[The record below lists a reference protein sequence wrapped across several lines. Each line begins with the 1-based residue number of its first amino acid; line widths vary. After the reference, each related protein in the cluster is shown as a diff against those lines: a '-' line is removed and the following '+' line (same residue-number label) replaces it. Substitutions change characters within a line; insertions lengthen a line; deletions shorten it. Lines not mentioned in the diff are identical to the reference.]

1 MSLTGPVVLQV
12 LCSWLS
18 NSPNYEEITKWYL
31 GWKSMF
37 SDQVL
42 AHPSIKDK
50 FNEALDIM
58 NRAVSS
64 SVGRWL
70 PVVAAQQRLVL
81 VRLCLGIALLISTA
95 AAPVS
100 IKNQKDFYFT
110 LPIVIICASLKHKL
124 FFISG
129 ACAIRVLI
137 LFSASPGY
145 RVFYVR
151 REQQRPSFQIVGF

>member
-1 MSLTGPVVLQV
+1 MAQRPFLHKHPFDLFLALQV

-70 PVVAAQQRLVL
+70 WAGSTVTWGSWEADWGMALLAAQQ
-81 VRLCLGIALLISTA
+81 
-95 AAPVS
+95 
-100 IKNQKDFYFT
+100 Q
-110 LPIVIICASLKHKL
+110 LP
-124 FFISG
+124 
-129 ACAIRVLI
+129 
-137 LFSASPGY
+137 
-145 RVFYVR
+145 
-151 REQQRPSFQIVGF
+151 

>member
-1 MSLTGPVVLQV
+1 
-12 LCSWLS
+12 
-18 NSPNYEEITKWYL
+18 
-31 GWKSMF
+31 MF

-81 VRLCLGIALLISTA
+81 VRLCLGMALLISTA

-137 LFSASPGY
+137 LFSALPGY

>member
-1 MSLTGPVVLQV
+1 MLGGATLNTTVAPGTLPSLPWSSVYIISSESCVLWQV

-42 AHPSIKDK
+42 AHPSVKDK

-64 SVGRWL
+64 NVG
-70 PVVAAQQRLVL
+70 
-81 VRLCLGIALLISTA
+81 
-95 AAPVS
+95 
-100 IKNQKDFYFT
+100 
-110 LPIVIICASLKHKL
+110 
-124 FFISG
+124 
-129 ACAIRVLI
+129 
-137 LFSASPGY
+137 
-145 RVFYVR
+145 
-151 REQQRPSFQIVGF
+151 E

>member
-1 MSLTGPVVLQV
+1 MQFTGRALSYRAEPLQVSSACRSRTQTKQVAPLEVLLPFVATVDAGFIFVPFWQV

-42 AHPSIKDK
+42 AHPSVKDK

-64 SVGRWL
+64 NVG
-70 PVVAAQQRLVL
+70 
-81 VRLCLGIALLISTA
+81 
-95 AAPVS
+95 
-100 IKNQKDFYFT
+100 
-110 LPIVIICASLKHKL
+110 
-124 FFISG
+124 
-129 ACAIRVLI
+129 
-137 LFSASPGY
+137 
-145 RVFYVR
+145 
-151 REQQRPSFQIVGF
+151 E

>member
-1 MSLTGPVVLQV
+1 MLPVLLHLICRVVLQV

-70 PVVAAQQRLVL
+70 TVMAVQQRFVL
-81 VRLCLGIALLISTA
+81 LSLYLGMALLISIV

-100 IKNQKDFYFT
+100 TEIQSGFYLAVSINNTCKVLLNNCLCFTEAETDFW
-110 LPIVIICASLKHKL
+110 C
-124 FFISG
+124 
-129 ACAIRVLI
+129 C
-137 LFSASPGY
+137 
-145 RVFYVR
+145 
-151 REQQRPSFQIVGF
+151 

>member
-1 MSLTGPVVLQV
+1 
-12 LCSWLS
+12 
-18 NSPNYEEITKWYL
+18 
-31 GWKSMF
+31 MF

-81 VRLCLGIALLISTA
+81 VRLCLGMALLISTA

-124 FFISG
+124 FLSL
-129 ACAIRVLI
+129 VPVPL
-137 LFSASPGY
+137 GY
-145 RVFYVR
+145 
-151 REQQRPSFQIVGF
+151 

>member
-1 MSLTGPVVLQV
+1 MELLAYQNVFPQAITVRPFTESSVLNQRSGGEDSPANHPVIVLQV

-64 SVGRWL
+64 SVGRCLMAMAPLTMTVAWQGWL
-70 PVVAAQQRLVL
+70 LVSRA
-81 VRLCLGIALLISTA
+81 VGSAL
-95 AAPVS
+95 
-100 IKNQKDFYFT
+100 Q
-110 LPIVIICASLKHKL
+110 LPRPANSKR
-124 FFISG
+124 FFS
-129 ACAIRVLI
+129 CCV
-137 LFSASPGY
+137 
-145 RVFYVR
+145 
-151 REQQRPSFQIVGF
+151 

>member
-1 MSLTGPVVLQV
+1 MHIAGGPGALGSHRCGPASSQCGRWLRDPCPLQV

-42 AHPSIKDK
+42 AHPSVKDK

-64 SVGRWL
+64 NVGEWGS
-70 PVVAAQQRLVL
+70 
-81 VRLCLGIALLISTA
+81 CG
-95 AAPVS
+95 VS
-100 IKNQKDFYFT
+100 CT
-110 LPIVIICASLKHKL
+110 
-124 FFISG
+124 
-129 ACAIRVLI
+129 
-137 LFSASPGY
+137 
-145 RVFYVR
+145 
-151 REQQRPSFQIVGF
+151 

>member
-1 MSLTGPVVLQV
+1 MTERPFQHQHPCAAFDLSLVLQV

-70 PVVAAQQRLVL
+70 MGVAVL
-81 VRLCLGIALLISTA
+81 LWAGSTVPCGSWEADWGTALLA
-95 AAPVS
+95 AR
-100 IKNQKDFYFT
+100 QQ
-110 LPIVIICASLKHKL
+110 LP
-124 FFISG
+124 
-129 ACAIRVLI
+129 
-137 LFSASPGY
+137 
-145 RVFYVR
+145 
-151 REQQRPSFQIVGF
+151 

>member
-1 MSLTGPVVLQV
+1 MAERPLLHRHPCAAFDLSLALQV

-70 PVVAAQQRLVL
+70 CCSGLAA
-81 VRLCLGIALLISTA
+81 LG
-95 AAPVS
+95 
-100 IKNQKDFYFT
+100 
-110 LPIVIICASLKHKL
+110 
-124 FFISG
+124 G
-129 ACAIRVLI
+129 
-137 LFSASPGY
+137 
-145 RVFYVR
+145 
-151 REQQRPSFQIVGF
+151 

>member
-1 MSLTGPVVLQV
+1 MGVGGPGAESTCRALHCRADPIQPLKPCKCHRLADRDPDEQVDAVLPLATAVGPGVSPASSGQV

-42 AHPSIKDK
+42 AHPSVKDK

-64 SVGRWL
+64 NVG
-70 PVVAAQQRLVL
+70 
-81 VRLCLGIALLISTA
+81 
-95 AAPVS
+95 
-100 IKNQKDFYFT
+100 
-110 LPIVIICASLKHKL
+110 
-124 FFISG
+124 
-129 ACAIRVLI
+129 
-137 LFSASPGY
+137 
-145 RVFYVR
+145 
-151 REQQRPSFQIVGF
+151 E

>member
-1 MSLTGPVVLQV
+1 MHQTRLLSKTAMVIFYFYFYKWKLSHEQANNKGFHKYTYPAEFVPVVLQV

-70 PVVAAQQRLVL
+70 ICGVFAFILCQQQCSILSCACWDSVWDLFDPVAVATV
-81 VRLCLGIALLISTA
+81 
-95 AAPVS
+95 
-100 IKNQKDFYFT
+100 FW
-110 LPIVIICASLKHKL
+110 
-124 FFISG
+124 FI
-129 ACAIRVLI
+129 
-137 LFSASPGY
+137 
-145 RVFYVR
+145 
-151 REQQRPSFQIVGF
+151 